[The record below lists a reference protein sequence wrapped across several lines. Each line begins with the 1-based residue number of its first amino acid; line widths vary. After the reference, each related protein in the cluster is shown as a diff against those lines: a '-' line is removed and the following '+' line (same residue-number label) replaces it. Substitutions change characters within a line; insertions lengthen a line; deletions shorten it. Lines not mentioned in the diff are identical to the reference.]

1 MGASGSLR
9 FPGNIHNSEAAYS
22 PPLLYLSYESLPR
35 SILFKLTDHSNKFSL
50 FSRHY
55 KYNLE
60 REYSRSRILLIGL
73 FSRSFSSPF
82 SAATKE
88 KFGGKSRRS
97 PLSLS
102 IMSRSISF
110 DRNKNSSDGFSFR
123 SDFISVHL
131 SGKVHFPVA
140 FPIDLARLLTGA
152 AILYGH
158 NENTSI
164 TNLFPGL

>member
-60 REYSRSRILLIGL
+60 REYSRSRILLIAP
-73 FSRSFSSPF
+73 FSRPL
-82 SAATKE
+82 
-88 KFGGKSRRS
+88 RS
-97 PLSLS
+97 PPRRRKSLEENLEGLLSLS
-102 IMSRSISF
+102 RSCRARFRSIGISILRTDSRFAPISF
-110 DRNKNSSDGFSFR
+110 PSIFPEKCIFQSHF
-123 SDFISVHL
+123 L
-131 SGKVHFPVA
+131 STWPA
-140 FPIDLARLLTGA
+140 
-152 AILYGH
+152 Y
-158 NENTSI
+158 
-164 TNLFPGL
+164 